1 MYLALDG
8 AVGRVEVWYSL
19 LESGAVL
26 QAVLAPR
33 EGVAQC
39 LRLVT
44 NALLFSGSSV
54 LAARTFKKMALSI
67 ISHRKRKKT
76 SK

>member
-19 LESGAVL
+19 LEGGAVL

-33 EGVAQC
+33 EGVAQG
-39 LRLVT
+39 LRLKT

-54 LAARTFKKMALSI
+54 LVARTLKRRRYRSLI
-67 ISHRKRKKT
+67 IEK
-76 SK
+76 

>member
-1 MYLALDG
+1 MYTYIAMYLALDG

-19 LESGAVL
+19 LECGAVL

-39 LRLVT
+39 LRLFMT

-54 LAARTFKKMALSI
+54 LVARTFEKMAL
-67 ISHRKRKKT
+67 
-76 SK
+76 